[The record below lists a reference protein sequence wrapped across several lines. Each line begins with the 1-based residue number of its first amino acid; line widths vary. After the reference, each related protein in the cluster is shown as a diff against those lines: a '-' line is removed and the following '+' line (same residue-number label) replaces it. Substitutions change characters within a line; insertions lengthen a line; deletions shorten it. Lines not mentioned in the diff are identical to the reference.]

1 MAKKFDPR
9 KKDQLT
15 APEREEKLHPKALL
29 QSFGLQAG
37 NFMAD
42 IGCGPGFFTIPAAEI
57 VGPNGK
63 VYAADVQSDMIAA
76 IMTRVADLGL
86 HQVEI
91 RKTSETE
98 VSLPERSL
106 HLILIAF
113 MLHEMSQRSLY
124 LHRLRHALRSD
135 GRIVILEWEK
145 IPTEVGPPL
154 EDRLTPEELTAD
166 VRAAGFRVAE
176 QRQISPEHYAL
187 IIVPL

>member
-63 VYAADVQSDMIAA
+63 VYAADMVGGACLRCHGGRGHGGACHCECPVTRDYFVGGSCRSHHPLDLVVATIRGPIGSGATPTAA
-76 IMTRVADLGL
+76 PTIFHGRGVAL
-86 HQVEI
+86 HCASTPFFI
-91 RKTSETE
+91 R
-98 VSLPERSL
+98 
-106 HLILIAF
+106 
-113 MLHEMSQRSLY
+113 
-124 LHRLRHALRSD
+124 
-135 GRIVILEWEK
+135 
-145 IPTEVGPPL
+145 
-154 EDRLTPEELTAD
+154 
-166 VRAAGFRVAE
+166 
-176 QRQISPEHYAL
+176 
-187 IIVPL
+187 